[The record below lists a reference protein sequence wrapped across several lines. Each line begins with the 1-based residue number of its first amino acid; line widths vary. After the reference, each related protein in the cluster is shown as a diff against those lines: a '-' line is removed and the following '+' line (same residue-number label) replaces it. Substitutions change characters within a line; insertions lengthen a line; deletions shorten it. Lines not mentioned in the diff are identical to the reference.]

1 MDDRDIIELYRS
13 RDERAITLTA
23 QKYGSYCI
31 AIASNILSD
40 RQDVEECISDAYLQL
55 WDSVPPNIP
64 DDMAAYLG
72 KIVRNLAFNRYKHN
86 TAHKRG
92 GGEMPAV
99 LDELSFL
106 VSGKEDVEQAVS
118 RRELADA
125 IDGFLDTLSP
135 AKRAVMVSRYWYS
148 DSVNDI
154 AKRYKMRPGAVSMT
168 LNRLRRKLRDYLTER
183 GFEL

>member
-1 MDDRDIIELYRS
+1 MDDRDIIQLFLA
-13 RDERAITLTA
+13 RDEQAIPETA
-23 QKYGSYCI
+23 KKYGGYCV
-31 AIASNILSD
+31 AIAQNILAS
-40 RQDVEECISDAYLQL
+40 RQDVEECLSDAYLQL
-55 WDSVPPNIP
+55 WSSVPPNIP
-64 DDMAAYLG
+64 DDLRAYLG
-72 KIVRNLAFNRYKHN
+72 KIVRNLAFNRYRSN
-86 TAHKRG
+86 VADKRG

-135 AKRAVMVSRYWYS
+135 AKRAIMVSRYWYS